1 MKRHKAYGAYEL
13 IFKRFVDIICSFLVL
28 IFLGWLL
35 FLLAILVRIKLG
47 KPVLFCQERI
57 GKDCKVFKLYKFRT
71 MTDERDAS
79 GELLPDVVRLTP
91 FGKFLRT
98 TSLDELPE
106 VINILKGDMSLIGP
120 RPLVTQYLPYYTEE
134 ENQRHDVRP
143 GLSGWAQ
150 VNGRNS
156 VNWEERFA
164 YDVDYVKK
172 ITFLRDVRI
181 ILLTVKTAVKREDI
195 GVRGESAPMDF
206 DQYRRMQRGE

>member
-1 MKRHKAYGAYEL
+1 M
-13 IFKRFVDIICSFLVL
+13 
-28 IFLGWLL
+28 
-35 FLLAILVRIKLG
+35 
-47 KPVLFCQERI
+47 
-57 GKDCKVFKLYKFRT
+57 
-71 MTDERDAS
+71 
-79 GELLPDVVRLTP
+79 VRLTP

-172 ITFLRDVRI
+172 ITFSRDVRI